1 MAWRKRLH
9 TGTQMLVERLH
20 LGGEEGR
27 LVIADPVQR
36 RETQYIASDREFVVR
51 AGDGQGE
58 RPPQPLECRC
68 TVVFEEHNGRLE
80 VGSRVEAVSARCG
93 ANAAMIVD
101 HPVADQADA
110 ALGTAGQ
117 RLISGLRID
126 DGQIAAAQPCVVGLP
141 VAASMRATVSESL

>member
-1 MAWRKRLH
+1 
-9 TGTQMLVERLH
+9 
-20 LGGEEGR
+20 
-27 LVIADPVQR
+27 
-36 RETQYIASDREFVVR
+36 
-51 AGDGQGE
+51 
-58 RPPQPLECRC
+58 

-80 VGSRVEAVSARCG
+80 VGSRVEAVSARRG

-141 VAASMRATVSESL
+141 VAASMRATVSESLQHAQPDLRIERAVSRNQTRHMCPLFELPV